1 MLRFK
6 QEKMIILKII
16 LMRYLVTT
24 TSMENCKL
32 DFEIYKERLEKVFPT
47 YTEEE
52 LKEYFVYYVEY
63 LGALINI
70 H

>member
-1 MLRFK
+1 MLEFK
-6 QEKMIILKII
+6 QEKMIISKII
-16 LMRYLVTT
+16 LMKYLVTT

-52 LKEYFVYYVEY
+52 LKEYFVYYVQY
-63 LGALINI
+63 LEILL
-70 H
+70 